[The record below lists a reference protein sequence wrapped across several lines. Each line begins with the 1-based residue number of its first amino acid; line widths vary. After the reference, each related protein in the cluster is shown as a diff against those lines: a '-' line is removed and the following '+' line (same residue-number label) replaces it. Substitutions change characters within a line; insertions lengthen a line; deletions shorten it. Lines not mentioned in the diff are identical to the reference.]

1 MKKVKNFNIRTDVS
15 YATDEGF
22 WLDIDGNTARIGMS
36 PLVQET
42 TGSFVS
48 IRIEDVGTSISRGN
62 SFGSVEAEKHVGHLK
77 APMTGKIIAVN
88 EKVLENPR
96 LINTDPYGKGWLIE
110 MEISELNELEGLLSG
125 DDKVTAWFESE
136 ITRYEKKGW
145 LAEPISETQ
154 RAA

>member
-1 MKKVKNFNIRTDVS
+1 MKKIKNFNIRTDIS

-22 WLDIDGNTARIGMS
+22 WLDINGNTARVGMS

-42 TGSFVS
+42 TGSFVA
-48 IRIEDVGTSISRGN
+48 IRMENIGTSFSKGN

-77 APMTGKIIAVN
+77 APISGKIISVN

-110 MEISELNELEGLLSG
+110 LEISDLNELENLLSG
-125 DDKVTAWFESE
+125 EEKVTAWFKSE
-136 ITRYEKKGW
+136 IARYEEKGW
-145 LAEPISETQ
+145 LAEPVN
-154 RAA
+154 